1 MMHVPIYK
9 FNIKFIV
16 LRKKKKLT
24 AKFFNEVNKHL
35 FARNS
40 RCESSKYFLE
50 VNIYKKNIALSL
62 VVS

>member
-1 MMHVPIYK
+1 MFLFK
-9 FNIKFIV
+9 NLIKNFFYFE
-16 LRKKKKLT
+16 KKILT

-50 VNIYKKNIALSL
+50 INIYKKNIALSL
-62 VVS
+62 IVS